1 RPSPGTGVPLSG
13 TSSNIGAKAAGS
25 KASRPS
31 ASISGGAT
39 SSERELSASSSSG
52 LSAISMMP
60 WTSTPRRAS
69 HAAAS
74 PPRDSA
80 ASGSSASG
88 SAASTGESSGKPGD
102 AHAPKRSLRSS
113 SPGSRPVR
121 SSAAARSSSTVRRSS
136 RAAHSSKVVPDS
148 GAGFEEAPPPS
159 LPASSG
165 AGSVS
170 PTGASSPPGSREHA
184 PAVVA
189 TPRAPRP
196 VSAVRRVVVR
206 AVVPVLIPGSP
217 LLGPATEFSC
227 ICSEQHDARRTAA
240 GAPRGAPAAVWGP
253 GGSARGAALD
263 VVRVDGL
270 RAPGEHLAQVL
281 ADLLDRV
288 LGLLGAELL
297 ELLGAVV
304 LVVDEALGE
313 GAGLDVGEDR
323 LHVGLRLVGDHAG
336 AGDVVAVLGGVG
348 DRPALL
354 GDAAL
359 VHEVDDEL
367 ELVEHL
373 EVGDLRLV
381 AGVGEGLEAG
391 LDEVA
396 HAAAQHG
403 LLT

>member
-1 RPSPGTGVPLSG
+1 
-13 TSSNIGAKAAGS
+13 
-25 KASRPS
+25 
-31 ASISGGAT
+31 
-39 SSERELSASSSSG
+39 
-52 LSAISMMP
+52 
-60 WTSTPRRAS
+60 
-69 HAAAS
+69 
-74 PPRDSA
+74 
-80 ASGSSASG
+80 
-88 SAASTGESSGKPGD
+88 
-102 AHAPKRSLRSS
+102 
-113 SPGSRPVR
+113 
-121 SSAAARSSSTVRRSS
+121 TVRRSS

-189 TPRAPRP
+189 TPRAPWP

-217 LLGPATEFSC
+217 P
-227 ICSEQHDARRTAA
+227 CSARRPSSRAYVQNSMMHE
-240 GAPRGAPAAVWGP
+240 RRRREHLEGAPAAVSGP

-359 VHEVDDEL
+359 
-367 ELVEHL
+367 
-373 EVGDLRLV
+373 
-381 AGVGEGLEAG
+381 
-391 LDEVA
+391 
-396 HAAAQHG
+396 
-403 LLT
+403 